1 MAISGRHFQFVQG
14 VDQNAP
20 TDCVCSGVPCAA
32 VGGFAA
38 LRMRRAPM
46 RVVTALY
53 RAIQPREGTGAPL
66 YHPDVSSRGAKR
78 RGNLAVPEWIIGKP
92 RRKRNCLPEI
102 ATSASGL
109 LAMTIRGQFHFNDAL
124 F

>member
-14 VDQNAP
+14 VDKNTP

-38 LRMRRAPM
+38 LRMRRAPL

-53 RAIQPREGTGAPL
+53 RAIQRQEGTGAPPHYL
-66 YHPDVSSRGAKR
+66 MCHCEERSDVAISQYTVG
-78 RGNLAVPEWIIGKP
+78 
-92 RRKRNCLPEI
+92 
-102 ATSASGL
+102 
-109 LAMTIRGQFHFNDAL
+109 
-124 F
+124 